1 MAEEKIR
8 PLHIRPMGDT
18 TSGQASFGL
27 AAQPILHN
35 NGGVPSAYQKAVAQ
49 KTRDHLT
56 EQAGTA
62 IVGVHA
68 SYLTK
73 QVGQYTLER
82 IDESMAFDRQ
92 LRQKRRNQEDQAHM
106 EQVCHHFRELTI
118 SGQAAIYNATV
129 DRLVEISRRPLT
141 PEQEET
147 ETVIVEQDPGFFGRL
162 FGSTRTMTV
171 KR

>member
-1 MAEEKIR
+1 MAEEKVRSLNIR
-8 PLHIRPMGDT
+8 PIGDAI
-18 TSGQASFGL
+18 SGHVSFGL

-35 NGGVPSAYQKAVAQ
+35 NGALSTNQQVVAQ

-68 SYLTK
+68 SHLTT
-73 QVGQYTLER
+73 QVEQYALER

-92 LRQKRRNQEDQAHM
+92 LRQKHRNKEDQVHM

-129 DRLVEISRRPLT
+129 DRLVEISRRPLE
-141 PEQEET
+141 PEKEET